1 MSEEL
6 AREIFS
12 RLDIAAENIGEW
24 GTTALT
30 QYCGAQAMFHIV
42 LAVALGIF
50 ALVCVAICVLRI
62 IVMNRDEDGDY
73 FDTEFLGTIFGAL
86 IGLIALAAFVVTLTH
101 AIQWSLYPDGMI
113 MQKLLEVLQ

>member
-6 AREIFS
+6 AREILS

-30 QYCGAQAMFHIV
+30 QYCGAQAMFNIV

-50 ALVCVAICVLRI
+50 ALVCVVIFVLCI
-62 IVMNRDEDGDY
+62 IVANRDKNGGY
-73 FDTEFLGTIFGAL
+73 FDGAIFGAF
-86 IGLIALAAFVVTLTH
+86 IGLIALAAFVVTLTN

-113 MQKLLEVLQ
+113 MQRFLEVLQ